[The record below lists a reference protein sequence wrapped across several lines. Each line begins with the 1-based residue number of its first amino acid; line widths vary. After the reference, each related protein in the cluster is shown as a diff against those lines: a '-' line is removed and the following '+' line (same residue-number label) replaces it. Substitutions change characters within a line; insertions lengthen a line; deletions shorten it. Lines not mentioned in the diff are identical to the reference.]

1 MFPVRRVFTRIGR
14 GKNSG
19 ILLTANHAK
28 EHDTCSFL
36 LLMHEKEM
44 IHVLFGEQLFFM
56 VNRGLEIGSA
66 RVHQRNARVHQRAH
80 QRIKINRAG

>member
-1 MFPVRRVFTRIGR
+1 
-14 GKNSG
+14 
-19 ILLTANHAK
+19 
-28 EHDTCSFL
+28 
-36 LLMHEKEM
+36 MHEKEM